1 MRALARTIVGVVA
14 LGSAALANR
23 VHYDQIT
30 LEQLVQRSP
39 TIVVAHV
46 GEPPTQTTQLAI
58 GKPDQKAPPFQRVQQ
73 RYVVDEV
80 LRGAATLKGRTILVD
95 EANFS
100 EQLELHKRYYLEGTS
115 KSPIYDRYAPRRPA
129 RGPRS
134 ILFLRGNDDA
144 LAFSA
149 DGAIEDTSLTGAVK
163 KAMRRD

>member
-1 MRALARTIVGVVA
+1 MRALSRTIAGIVA
-14 LGSAALANR
+14 LCSAALASR
-23 VHYDQIT
+23 VHYEQIT

-46 GEPPTQTTQLAI
+46 GEPATQTSQIAVGT
-58 GKPDQKAPPFQRVQQ
+58 PDQKAPPFQRVQH

-80 LRGAATLKGRTILVD
+80 LRGAAILKGRTILVD